1 MPQVYH
7 LFIAWCLP
15 VFITAYTCPTGTQSV
30 SLSYL
35 SGTANGSSLLA
46 LTTQNGDPNNG
57 TGPTN
62 LRTGPTNLTPNITG
76 GTGACGASTTTT

>member
-1 MPQVYH
+1 M
-7 LFIAWCLP
+7 
-15 VFITAYTCPTGTQSV
+15 
-30 SLSYL
+30 

-62 LRTGPTNLTPNITG
+62 LMTGPTNLTPNITG